1 MGILLA
7 IIIFGFIVFFHE
19 LGHFLLARAN
29 GITVHEFWIGMG
41 PTLLHKKVGDTD
53 YCLKLLP
60 LGGACV
66 MGEDDAD
73 DFSEGSFNSKTPWQ
87 RISVILAGPVFNF
100 ILAFVFGLIFICIV
114 GIDKPILSGVVEG
127 SPAEEA
133 GLMAG
138 DKIVKIDDESIHIFR
153 EISMYNQFNQ
163 GKEMEVTYEREG
175 VKKTVLI
182 TPRAD
187 ETGYYLM
194 GINSNG
200 YTKGNILEIVGYSLY
215 ETKYWIDLTL
225 ESLGQLITGQVGM
238 DQLSGPVG
246 VVDAV
251 DSTYEASKSGGALL
265 VFLNMLRM
273 AILLTA
279 NLGVMNLLPI
289 PALDGGRLIF
299 LVIELIRGKRVPPE
313 KEGYVHMIGM
323 CLLLALMAF
332 VMFNDIKRIFI
343 GV

>member
-7 IIIFGFIVFFHE
+7 ILIFGFIVFFHE
-19 LGHFLLARAN
+19 LGHFLLARMN

-66 MGEDDAD
+66 MGEDDAE
-73 DFSEGSFNSKTPWQ
+73 DFSEGSFNSKSPWQ

-114 GIDKPILSGVVEG
+114 GIDKPIISGVAEN
-127 SPAEEA
+127 SPAEAA
-133 GLMAG
+133 GLQAG
-138 DKIVKIDDESIHIFR
+138 DEIIQINDESIRIFR
-153 EISMYNQFNQ
+153 EISMYNQFHQ
-163 GKEMEVTYEREG
+163 GEEMEVTYVRDG
-175 VKKTVLI
+175 VKTTVLI
-182 TPRAD
+182 TPVAD
-187 ETGYYLM
+187 ETGYYMM
-194 GINSNG
+194 GITSDG
-200 YTKGNILEIVGYSLY
+200 YTKGNVLQVIGYSIY
-215 ETKYWIDLTL
+215 ETKYWIDLTID
-225 ESLGQLITGQVGM
+225 SLRQLITGQVGM

-273 AILLTA
+273 ALLLTA

-289 PALDGGRLIF
+289 PALDGGRLVF
-299 LVIELIRGKRVPPE
+299 LVIELIRGKRIPPE